1 MTMIMSAITTM
12 RTAPVRP
19 AQRGRA
25 DIIMGMGTAMATTM
39 PATPIT
45 RITRIM
51 PIWAPPIRAA
61 GWPLLLS

>member
-25 DIIMGMGTAMATTM
+25 PTTMHTPMAWTMTTTM
-39 PATPIT
+39 PATP
-45 RITRIM
+45 ITRIM